1 MQYSHVALGISEV
14 NLLFLNF
21 SLKKKK
27 VCYFLTFSCFQV
39 LAFPIEGFVRES
51 S

>member
-1 MQYSHVALGISEV
+1 MHYSHVALGISEV
-14 NLLFLNF
+14 NSFFFFNF
-21 SLKKKK
+21 SLKKK
-27 VCYFLTFSCFQV
+27 VYYFLNFSFFQV

>member
-14 NLLFLNF
+14 NLFFLI
-21 SLKKKK
+21 LVKKKSMLF
-27 VCYFLTFSCFQV
+27 FLTFSCFQV

>member
-14 NLLFLNF
+14 NLFFLI
-21 SLKKKK
+21 LVKKKY
-27 VCYFLTFSCFQV
+27 VIFLTFSCFQV

>member
-27 VCYFLTFSCFQV
+27 YVIF
-39 LAFPIEGFVRES
+39 
-51 S
+51 